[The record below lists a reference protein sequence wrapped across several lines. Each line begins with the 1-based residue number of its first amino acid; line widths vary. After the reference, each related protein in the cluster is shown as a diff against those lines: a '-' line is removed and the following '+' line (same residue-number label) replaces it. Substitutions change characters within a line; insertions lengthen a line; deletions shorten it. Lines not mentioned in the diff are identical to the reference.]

1 MLKVL
6 VFLTKREGM
15 ETRAFIDHYENNHV
29 PLVCSLAPPPVVY
42 KRNYVVRGDELNRE
56 HASIDFDVVTELVF
70 ADRAAFLAWLA
81 KLFDS
86 EQVATD
92 EAKFLDR
99 SRTGVY
105 VIEEHVTSG

>member
-1 MLKVL
+1 LPDGDCRGHPKPAS
-6 VFLTKREGM
+6 R
-15 ETRAFIDHYENNHV
+15 RALELRD
-29 PLVCSLAPPPVVY
+29 
-42 KRNYVVRGDELNRE
+42 RVVRGDKLNRE

-70 ADRAAFLAWLA
+70 ADRVAFLAWGA

-99 SRTGVY
+99 PRTRAY
-105 VIEEHVTSG
+105 VIEEHVTSE